1 MTTFAHTPEQTSRT
15 LHRLADA
22 KTMLRRNLLHAKRYP
37 GLAGGIIIMPVVL
50 LLLFNYIF
58 GGALEK
64 ATDGVKYIDY
74 LTPGMMLMIPAYIT
88 VGLAVLVATD
98 MTKGIVNRFR
108 TMHISQTAML
118 TGHAVGSWIQ
128 GMLGVTLMTLVAL
141 LLGFRSHDAGV
152 LEWVAAFGLIGLLV
166 FSLNWL
172 GIAFGLAAK
181 TPESASN
188 LPMPIV
194 MLPFLGSGLVPTGTM
209 PNGVKQFAEYQPFS
223 SITETLRGLLMGTEI
238 GHNGPL
244 ALAWCVVIA
253 LAGFFWSTS
262 LFKRRTH

>member
-1 MTTFAHTPEQTSRT
+1 MTTATHTFADS
-15 LHRLADA
+15 A
-22 KTMLRRNLLHAKRYP
+22 TMLRRNLVHAKRYP
-37 GLAGGIIIMPVVL
+37 ALTGGVIIMPVVML
-50 LLLFNYIF
+50 LMFNYIF

-64 ATDGVKYIDY
+64 ATDGVKYINY

-108 TMHISQTAML
+108 TMHISQSAVL
-118 TGHAVGSWIQ
+118 VGHAVGSWIQ
-128 GMLGVTLMTLVAL
+128 GMLGVVVMTLVAV
-141 LLGFRSHDAGV
+141 LLGFRSHDANL
-152 LEWVAAFGLIGLLV
+152 LEWLAAFGLIGLLI

-188 LPMPIV
+188 LPMPLV

-209 PNGVKQFAEYQPFS
+209 PAGVKQFAEYQPFTP
-223 SITETLRGLLMGTEI
+223 ITETLRGLLMGTGI
-238 GHNGPL
+238 GHNGIM
-244 ALAWCVVIA
+244 ALAWCVGLSVV
-253 LAGFFWSTS
+253 GYFWSTA
-262 LFKRRTH
+262 LFKRRIA